1 MPCVLPDGSV
11 TPTAKKILSTALQEK
26 SAEEISELTGMPI
39 YRVRSS
45 VRELLSAGFI
55 EEKGGKYLTTD
66 KGKGKI

>member
-11 TPTAKKILSTALQEK
+11 TPTAKKVLSTALQEK
-26 SAEEISELTGMPI
+26 SAEEISKLTGMPV

-45 VRELLSAGFI
+45 IRELLNAGLM

-66 KGKGKI
+66 KGKGKT